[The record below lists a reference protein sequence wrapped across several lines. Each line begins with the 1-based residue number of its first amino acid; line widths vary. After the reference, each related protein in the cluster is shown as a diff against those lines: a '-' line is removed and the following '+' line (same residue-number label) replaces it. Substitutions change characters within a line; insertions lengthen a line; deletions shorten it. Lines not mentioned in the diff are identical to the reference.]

1 MPKKDLPE
9 EARATR
15 QSGPSRTNY
24 LLEDI
29 LAELQWVNNNLEF
42 IRDEIA
48 KAQPKTTP

>member
-1 MPKKDLPE
+1 MPSKKDLPE

-15 QSGPSRTNY
+15 QSSPSRTNY

-29 LAELQWVNNNLEF
+29 LAELEGVNNNLEL

-48 KAQPKTTP
+48 DLKPKKR